1 MLRTVVIACVWAVV
15 HLATH
20 RLLKRLHH
28 LEEYRRV
35 CAWCRKMD
43 HQGKWVTMED
53 YFKTA
58 FATHASHGVC
68 PECSRTL
75 ATAGTREPFKAVR
88 VGDVTT
94 GDHVET

>member
-1 MLRTVVIACVWAVV
+1 MLRTVVIVCVWAVV
-15 HLATH
+15 HIATH

-28 LEEYRRV
+28 LEEYLRV

-53 YFKTA
+53 YFQSA
-58 FATHASHGVC
+58 FATQASHGVC

-75 ATAGTREPFKAVR
+75 ANPETRQPFKAVR
-88 VGDVTT
+88 TATT
-94 GDHVET
+94 SSPDRA